1 MRVMLAVLGIMLC
14 VAAPA
19 WATVY
24 VDPSCT
30 YNGDGTLGEPCA
42 TTVGATGP
50 RNTWGGM
57 PWQSGETYAQ
67 RANST
72 YAGMVDVTASGVS
85 SDERIT
91 LTTYGSGSRAII
103 RGAGQQFGLYL
114 RGAVSHIT
122 LSNLEVFGVDSGIG
136 NRFLVRLG
144 NGPGEEASDIHL
156 IDLVLHDPVDP
167 GGTSEADAIWGYCAD
182 CTFDRVQIY
191 DIPSDG
197 IWLANV
203 GHFTLRDSRCERVA
217 TSGRN
222 TGDCVQLGGTATGLT
237 VQRNVLDHSS
247 TEAKNAFIDL
257 TSGGSGGVVEDN
269 IFRMSSAGDQSITSK
284 TLVLSMD
291 HLTVRRNQVIGGDW
305 NFSYSGSGE
314 LYDNEFVGARS
325 RGWQAAGTGQSVHAY
340 RNRFIGTSSAIGL
353 NVFGGPGDI
362 RLTDNL
368 VSGSGLGIQRSNE
381 VRVMDQQNTFWANTQ
396 HAVGLVLDGSTRY
409 VDK

>member
-1 MRVMLAVLGIMLC
+1 MIALVALWVLWL
-14 VAAPA
+14 VHPA
-19 WATVY
+19 QAMVY
-24 VDPSCT
+24 IDPSCAVH
-30 YNGDGTLGEPCA
+30 GDGAVGEPCA
-42 TTVGATGP
+42 NAPGGAGP
-50 RNTWGGM
+50 RNTWVGM
-57 PWQSGETYAQ
+57 PWVSGETYAQ
-67 RANST
+67 RANSV
-72 YAGMVDVTASGVS
+72 YVGMVDVTTSGASKA
-85 SDERIT
+85 DRIT
-91 LTTYGSGSRAII
+91 LTTYGDGARAII
-103 RGAGQQFGLYL
+103 RGTGQQFGIYL
-114 RGAVSHIT
+114 RGAVAHVT
-122 LSNLEVFGVDSGIG
+122 LASMEVYGVDSGVG

-144 NGPGEEASDIHL
+144 NGAGEEATDIHL
-156 IDLVLHDPVDP
+156 IDLVLHSPVDP
-167 GGTSEADAIWGYCAD
+167 GGASEANAIWGYCAD
-182 CTFDRVQIY
+182 CTFDRLSIY

-197 IWLANV
+197 LWLANV
-203 GHFTLRDSRCERVA
+203 GQFTLRDSRCERVA

-368 VSGSGLGIQRSNE
+368 VSGYGLGIQRSNE